1 MNSKLLVER
10 FKRWASIRNII
21 YTIFVVI
28 VLAFLFSIPSFL
40 TKKNITNLILRSVPL
55 LSLTIGQML
64 VLLTSSIDLS
74 VGALMSVSTAI
85 ASSLMQYSIALG
97 IFGSIAFGVLLGIGN
112 GLAVTKL
119 KINPFLVTLGTS
131 GIINGIALF
140 IRPYPGGYIPP
151 VYIQFVMF
159 TVLDIPIV
167 PITIFVVLALF
178 GIFLLKT
185 TLYGRHLYAVGG
197 NYDASRLAGL
207 KVDGIIITA
216 YILSGVFAAIGGLY
230 MIARIGCGD
239 PTVGKTFQ
247 MESITAAVLGGTAL
261 TGGKGSMCG
270 TIFGVVLVIL
280 LGNIFN
286 LLNFNIYWQQV
297 SRGGILLVV
306 VAFSQYQLRFKEELK
321 LKKLIQ
327 V

>member
-1 MNSKLLVER
+1 MYRECFVFKKIRQWATPRILLYFFLLV
-10 FKRWASIRNII
+10 
-21 YTIFVVI
+21 VV
-28 VLAFLFSIPSFL
+28 VWFLSSIPSFL

-64 VLLTSSIDLS
+64 VLLTSCIDLS

-85 ASSLMQYSIALG
+85 ASSLMRYSIALG
-97 IFGSIAFGVLLGIGN
+97 IFGAIGFGMLLGLGN

-131 GIINGIALF
+131 SIINGIALF
-140 IRPYPGGYIPP
+140 IRPYPGGYISPD
-151 VYIQFVMF
+151 YIRFVTF
-159 TVLDIPIV
+159 SVNEIPIV
-167 PITIFVVLALF
+167 PIAIFIILAIF

-197 NYDASRLAGL
+197 NYNAARLAGL
-207 KVDGIIITA
+207 QVDRIIVAA
-216 YILSGVFAAIGGLY
+216 YILSGVFAAFGGLY
-230 MIARIGCGD
+230 MVARIGCGD
-239 PTVGKTFQ
+239 PTVGRPFQ

-261 TGGKGSMCG
+261 TGGKGSIFG
-270 TIFGVVLVIL
+270 TISGVILVIL

-297 SRGGILLVV
+297 SRGLILLTV
-306 VAFSQYQLRFKEELK
+306 VAVSQYQMRIKEELK
-321 LKKLIQ
+321 LKKLIL
-327 V
+327 